1 MKFFIIFFTLIFLA
15 GCSFDNKSGIWKNNN
30 NITTKDKDIF
40 SDFKTLSS
48 SKKSFNKIIPL
59 NENFNFNIKNN
70 QSSFKWTDI
79 FYSPSN
85 NFDNFNYGNSNQL
98 IFKSKKISNKK
109 VSQYILFENNNIITS
124 DDNGNLI
131 IFSLDKNK
139 DIEKFNFYKKKYKKF
154 KIKLNII
161 VENNII
167 YVSDNLGFLY
177 AFDYFKKKVIWA
189 KNYKVPFRSNL
200 KIYKN
205 KIIAAS
211 QNNDLYFFN
220 KKTGETI
227 SLIPTEETKVKN
239 KFINNISISEDFSLY
254 LNTYGSLYSIR
265 NENSKINWFINLN
278 QSLDLN
284 PSNLFQ
290 GSQIVSSK
298 NKIIIST
305 NDFTYIIDNKTGSIL
320 HKKNFSSMIKPL
332 LINNYLFIVTKNN
345 FLISLN
351 LENGSIIYSYEINEQ
366 VSDFLKLK
374 KKKVSFKSMA
384 MSNKSILIFLENAF
398 VLQYNVNGR
407 LEDIKKLP
415 TKIKSDPI
423 FIDKSL
429 IYLDKKNKISL
440 LN

>member
-30 NITTKDKDIF
+30 NITKKDKDIF

-98 IFKSKKISNKK
+98 IFKSKKISKKK

-366 VSDFLKLK
+366 VSDFLKSK

>member
-30 NITTKDKDIF
+30 NITKKDKDIF

-85 NFDNFNYGNSNQL
+85 NFDNFNYENSNQL
-98 IFKSKKISNKK
+98 IFKSKKISKKK

-131 IFSLDKNK
+131 IFSLDENK

-205 KIIAAS
+205 KIVAAS